1 MRVAVV
7 VPVWV
12 LAVAW
17 EAVPVLAATPVW
29 AAAPVSAAVLV
40 LAVVPEVLARPLAL
54 PRSFDGEGMRTLTKA
69 TQRAGV
75 ERNGSARYAQLS
87 IFWGDTGAGHL
98 G

>member
-7 VPVWV
+7 VPVRV

-29 AAAPVSAAVLV
+29 AVAPVSAAVLVLAVV

-69 TQRAGV
+69 TQRARV
-75 ERNGSARYAQLS
+75 ERNGSARSCPA
-87 IFWGDTGAGHL
+87 WK
-98 G
+98 